1 MSISVVRADYRN
13 AVHGDAIVALLD
25 AYARDPMGGG
35 QPLPDAAR
43 NGLVASLAAF
53 PTAFSVLAMVDA
65 EPAGLA
71 NCFDGFSTFAC
82 KPLVNI
88 HDVVVASQFRGRG
101 IARALF
107 VEIEEIAREKG
118 CCKMTLEVL
127 SGNGPAKA
135 LYRSLGFG
143 DYVLDPA
150 QGEAVFWQKSL

>member
-1 MSISVVRADYRN
+1 MRISLFRADYRN
-13 AVHGDAIVALLD
+13 ADHGAAIVALLD

-35 QPLPDAAR
+35 QPLPQAAR
-43 NGLVASLAAF
+43 DGLITALSVF
-53 PTAFSVLAMVDA
+53 PTAFTVLAMAD
-65 EPAGLA
+65 EQPAGLA

-88 HDVVVASQFRGRG
+88 HDVVVAPQFRGQG
-101 IARALF
+101 IARRLF
-107 VEIEEIAREKG
+107 AEIEVVAREKG

-127 SGNGPAKA
+127 SGNKPALG

-150 QGEAVFWQKSL
+150 QGKAVFWQKSL

>member
-1 MSISVVRADYRN
+1 MRISLFRADYRN
-13 AVHGDAIVALLD
+13 ADHGAAIVALLD

-35 QPLPDAAR
+35 QPLPQAAR
-43 NGLVASLAAF
+43 DGLIAALSVF
-53 PTAFSVLAMVDA
+53 PTAFTVLAMAD
-65 EPAGLA
+65 EQPAGLA

-88 HDVVVASQFRGRG
+88 HDVVVAPQFRGQG
-101 IARALF
+101 IARRLLA
-107 VEIEEIAREKG
+107 EIEVVAREKG

-127 SGNGPAKA
+127 SGNKPALG

-150 QGEAVFWQKSL
+150 QGKAVFWQKSL